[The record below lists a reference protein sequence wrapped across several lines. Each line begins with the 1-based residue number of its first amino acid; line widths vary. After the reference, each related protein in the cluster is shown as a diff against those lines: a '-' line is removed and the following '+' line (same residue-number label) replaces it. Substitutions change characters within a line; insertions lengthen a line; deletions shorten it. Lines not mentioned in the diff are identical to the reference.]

1 MEIRSVLVIPSHP
14 SPFSALSN
22 YQWNEVWTL
31 TSRASVVLPARTSES
46 EEILL
51 WACVM
56 ENSSQSS
63 SQQALWK
70 DVEVGKE
77 KTMYRSYQRGA
88 LILGLVFLVLTL
100 GIFSLR
106 HLWSP
111 SLGRVYDQHYKAML
125 DGMETDS
132 IMEIDPT
139 HRIEIFRMGNGS
151 NEVIEVHDF
160 KHGITGIR
168 FAKHQRC
175 YIKTQ
180 TRELPKVTEVE
191 TLNTEILVG
200 NTEGMDMQVVE
211 DSQVWVPAEE
221 PIANPAFLF
230 NSKIWEICQELPI
243 HWIHPSPL
251 SFSQHFENDAE
262 FHKVEDD
269 EDIPDAEV
277 GGHRVA
283 RDILDQV
290 PVSDYRDIGV
300 ELDNRLDDRG
310 YCCQHCRR
318 GYRYCQRYYEPLGG
332 FNPYPYYYQGGR
344 VICQIIMPCN
354 WWIARM
360 LGRI

>member
-1 MEIRSVLVIPSHP
+1 
-14 SPFSALSN
+14 
-22 YQWNEVWTL
+22 
-31 TSRASVVLPARTSES
+31 
-46 EEILL
+46 
-51 WACVM
+51 M

-111 SLGRVYDQHYKAML
+111 SLGKVYDQHYKAVL

-151 NEVIEVHDF
+151 NEVLEVHDF

-180 TRELPKVTEVE
+180 TRELPKPLRKTARFIYSRRQ
-191 TLNTEILVG
+191 TI
-200 NTEGMDMQVVE
+200 
-211 DSQVWVPAEE
+211 
-221 PIANPAFLF
+221 FLRITSNRRKKRSF
-230 NSKIWEICQELPI
+230 CCDPVHQQLFCVLP
-243 HWIHPSPL
+243 P
-251 SFSQHFENDAE
+251 FGADAE
-262 FHKVEDD
+262 FHEVEDD

-290 PVSDYRDIGV
+290 PVNDYRDIGV
-300 ELDNRLDDRG
+300 ELDNRLDDHG

>member
-1 MEIRSVLVIPSHP
+1 
-14 SPFSALSN
+14 
-22 YQWNEVWTL
+22 
-31 TSRASVVLPARTSES
+31 
-46 EEILL
+46 
-51 WACVM
+51 M

-77 KTMYRSYQRGA
+77 KTVYRSYQRGA

-111 SLGRVYDQHYKAML
+111 SLGRVYNQHYQAVL

-151 NEVIEVHDF
+151 NEVLEVHDF

-168 FAKHQRC
+168 FSKHQRC

-180 TRELPKVTEVE
+180 TRELPKVTEVA
-191 TLNTEILVG
+191 TLNTEIPVG
-200 NTEGMDMQVVE
+200 NTEGMDMQVVG

-243 HWIHPSPL
+243 YWIHPSPMT
-251 SFSQHFENDAE
+251 DAE
-262 FHKVEDD
+262 FREVEDD

-290 PVSDYRDIGV
+290 PVNDYRDMGV
-300 ELDNRLDDRG
+300 ELDNHLDDRG

>member
-1 MEIRSVLVIPSHP
+1 
-14 SPFSALSN
+14 
-22 YQWNEVWTL
+22 
-31 TSRASVVLPARTSES
+31 
-46 EEILL
+46 
-51 WACVM
+51 M

-111 SLGRVYDQHYKAML
+111 SLGRVYNQHYQAVL

-151 NEVIEVHDF
+151 NEVLEVHDF

-180 TRELPKVTEVE
+180 TRELPKVTEMA
-191 TLNTEILVG
+191 TLNTEIPVG
-200 NTEGMDMQVVE
+200 NMEGIDMQVVG

-243 HWIHPSPL
+243 YWIHPSPMT
-251 SFSQHFENDAE
+251 DAE
-262 FHKVEDD
+262 FHEVEDD

-290 PVSDYRDIGV
+290 PVNDYQNQTRPTETNTDSAEGAEDV
-300 ELDNRLDDRG
+300 CVCLL
-310 YCCQHCRR
+310 
-318 GYRYCQRYYEPLGG
+318 LL
-332 FNPYPYYYQGGR
+332 F
-344 VICQIIMPCN
+344 
-354 WWIARM
+354 
-360 LGRI
+360 